1 MPAELRGRIEGVAT
15 SLELPRIESLGIGG
29 GSIVRVA
36 EGVVHVG
43 PESVGAAPGPACFGL
58 GGTRATITDACVARG
73 LIDPDSFSGIERP
86 LDRARAEAAV
96 ANEIGTPLGLATPA
110 AAHLVCDRWIASLAA
125 GIRAHVP
132 PRHDTV
138 LMAFGGAGPLAICE
152 VAAALGIRRVFVP
165 KLAALFSAY
174 GVRYAHLGQDYELTL
189 AGLAPAARE
198 AVLSAALATAARD
211 MAGEGLAIAD
221 CTITARA
228 VTGDA
233 AVDVPLEPARWPAAA
248 ESIQLRVSAG
258 RPAYDGIPGTA
269 TAAAEAATPSGER
282 TVLGRDGGRECIPIY
297 RHAALA
303 PGMRAAGPA
312 VLQSD
317 YFLCH
322 LVAGWRFTVLDGG
335 DLLLEA
341 GDEA

>member
-1 MPAELRGRIEGVAT
+1 
-15 SLELPRIESLGIGG
+15 
-29 GSIVRVA
+29 
-36 EGVVHVG
+36 
-43 PESVGAAPGPACFGL
+43 
-58 GGTRATITDACVARG
+58 
-73 LIDPDSFSGIERP
+73 
-86 LDRARAEAAV
+86 
-96 ANEIGTPLGLATPA
+96 
-110 AAHLVCDRWIASLAA
+110 
-125 GIRAHVP
+125 
-132 PRHDTV
+132 
-138 LMAFGGAGPLAICE
+138 
-152 VAAALGIRRVFVP
+152 
-165 KLAALFSAY
+165 
-174 GVRYAHLGQDYELTL
+174 
-189 AGLAPAARE
+189 
-198 AVLSAALATAARD
+198 